1 VDVGGKKKKFW
12 REKVWIGYFGRKTSR
27 LIIEKWK
34 SNRNCLC
41 FRILRFGLGRA
52 FRFQK
57 CISASEFCVSGSEF
71 RWPLCATVQMVR
83 M

>member
-1 VDVGGKKKKFW
+1 MCRFW
-12 REKVWIGYFGRKTSR
+12 QENVYRDR

-34 SNRNCLC
+34 SNRNCS
-41 FRILRFGLGRA
+41 RILRFGLGRA

-71 RWPLCATVQMVR
+71 RWPLCATVQMVLI
-83 M
+83 